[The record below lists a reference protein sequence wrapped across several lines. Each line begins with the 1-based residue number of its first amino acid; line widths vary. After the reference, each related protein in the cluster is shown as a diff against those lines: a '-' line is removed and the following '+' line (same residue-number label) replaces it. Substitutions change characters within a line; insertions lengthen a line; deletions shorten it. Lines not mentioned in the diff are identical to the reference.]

1 MTSCGQL
8 PERFVQMHAMVAI
21 GVVNAVIGAVLVKS
35 EFFVLKLS
43 HSLAACLSRQ
53 RPVHLLTDSS
63 KMRLQEAHLKS
74 WL

>member
-8 PERFVQMHAMVAI
+8 AERFVQMHAVVAI
-21 GVVNAVIGAVLVKS
+21 GVTNAIIGAVLIKS
-35 EFFVLKLS
+35 EFLVLKN
-43 HSLAACLSRQ
+43 HSLAVRLSRQ

-63 KMRLQEAHLKS
+63 KLGLPEAHPNS

>member
-8 PERFVQMHAMVAI
+8 PERFVQMHAVVAI
-21 GVVNAVIGAVLVKS
+21 GVMNTVVGAVLIKS
-35 EFFVLKLS
+35 EFLVLKLS
-43 HSLAACLSRQ
+43 HSLAAHLSRQ

-63 KMRLQEAHLKS
+63 KMRLQEAHLNS

>member
-8 PERFVQMHAMVAI
+8 PERFVQMHAMVAV
-21 GVVNAVIGAVLVKS
+21 GVMNTVIGAVLIKS
-35 EFFVLKLS
+35 ELLILKLS
-43 HSLAACLSRQ
+43 DSLAAHLSRQ

-63 KMRLQEAHLKS
+63 KMRLQEAHPNS

>member
-21 GVVNAVIGAVLVKS
+21 GVMNTIIGAVLIKS
-35 EFFVLKLS
+35 EFLVLKS
-43 HSLAACLSRQ
+43 HSLAVRLSRQ

-63 KMRLQEAHLKS
+63 KLRLQEAHPDS